1 MIAAFSQTDMAL
13 AAFGFG
19 NADEAKV
26 VTVYDEKGKQ
36 VITTN
41 ATSFKRVLSDLDV
54 SLNSYDKYWT
64 STDEVSNGS
73 MVVVEIAVPVTII
86 EDGKSKVVYTTQQ
99 TVQGVV
105 DDAGYNWKNMM
116 LRYSFDMAKEA
127 DAVEHAVSKYLDAGY
142 RTADIMEDGMTKVK
156 SGMQIHVV
164 PYTVKRLKRTETM
177 PVTYRK
183 WYDGGLS
190 SDATVVVQEGTPG
203 KREVEVEEILSGGK
217 VIKTNIIRS
226 NVISRGTPGMAKTGN
241 PSAYHPSDGDGYGIT
256 ATGTKAGHGTVAVDP
271 SVIPLGSKVFIPNY
285 GEAVAADTGGAIVG
299 NRIDLGMDTF
309 QECYSFGRRDV

>member
-1 MIAAFSQTDMAL
+1 M
-13 AAFGFG
+13 
-19 NADEAKV
+19 
-26 VTVYDEKGKQ
+26 
-36 VITTN
+36 
-41 ATSFKRVLSDLDV
+41 LSDLDV

-73 MVVVEIAVPVTII
+73 MVVVERAVPVTII

-105 DDAGYNWKNMM
+105 DDAGYNWKKMM
-116 LRYSFDMAKEA
+116 P
-127 DAVEHAVSKYLDAGY
+127 
-142 RTADIMEDGMTKVK
+142 MEDGMTKVK
-156 SGMQIHVV
+156 SGM
-164 PYTVKRLKRTETM
+164 KRVKRTETM

-241 PSAYHPSDGDGYGIT
+241 PEG
-256 ATGTKAGHGTVAVDP
+256 
-271 SVIPLGSKVFIPNY
+271 VFIPNY

-299 NRIDLGMDTF
+299 NRIDLCMDTF
-309 QECYSFGRRDV
+309 QECYSFGRRDVEVFVNY

>member
-73 MVVVEIAVPVTII
+73 MVVVERAVPVTII

-105 DDAGYNWKNMM
+105 DDAGYNWKKMM
-116 LRYSFDMAKEA
+116 P
-127 DAVEHAVSKYLDAGY
+127 
-142 RTADIMEDGMTKVK
+142 MEDGMTKVK

-164 PYTVKRLKRTETM
+164 PYTVKRVKRTETM
-177 PVTYRK
+177 PVTYRN
-183 WYDGGLS
+183 
-190 SDATVVVQEGTPG
+190 GTTAAFLLMQQSLFR
-203 KREVEVEEILSGGK
+203 KEHREREK
-217 VIKTNIIRS
+217 
-226 NVISRGTPGMAKTGN
+226 
-241 PSAYHPSDGDGYGIT
+241 
-256 ATGTKAGHGTVAVDP
+256 
-271 SVIPLGSKVFIPNY
+271 SK
-285 GEAVAADTGGAIVG
+285 
-299 NRIDLGMDTF
+299 
-309 QECYSFGRRDV
+309 